1 MAKKTF
7 VMYESWGAAISRMDN
22 EQAGALI
29 KAIYEYQNNPDA
41 CPDDPSVAFV
51 FEIIRQKMDE
61 DKRKYDEMC
70 QARSEAGRRGGK
82 SNAKQTEAN
91 KANASFAKQTEANKA
106 DTDTESDT
114 DTDTESEYESD
125 TENESENE
133 HPTGAK
139 KKSAQAR
146 PSRHKYGQFGHVLL
160 TDDQFDALV
169 AKHGSTETEN
179 AIRAVDEYCEQS
191 GKTYRNYAL
200 VMEKWGYRSADEH
213 ARSGTTSGYVD
224 AIQHRFDPI
233 NDWLQEGS
241 DDTGGV

>member
-7 VMYESWGAAISRMDN
+7 VMYESWGAAISKMDN

-82 SNAKQTEAN
+82 GNAKQTEAN
-91 KANASFAKQTEANKA
+91 QANASFAKQTEANKA
-106 DTDTESDT
+106 DTES
-114 DTDTESEYESD
+114 DTDTESEY
-125 TENESENE
+125 ESENE

-146 PSRHKYGQFGHVLL
+146 PSRHKHGQFGHVLL

-169 AKHGSTETEN
+169 EKHGSTETEN

-213 ARSGTTSGYVD
+213 ARSGTTRGYVD